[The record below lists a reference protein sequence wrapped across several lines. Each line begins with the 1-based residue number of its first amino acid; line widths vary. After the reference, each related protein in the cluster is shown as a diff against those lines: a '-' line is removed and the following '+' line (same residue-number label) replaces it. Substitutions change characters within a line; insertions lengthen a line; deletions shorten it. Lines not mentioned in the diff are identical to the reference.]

1 MALIKKYTNSFFLNA
16 IAITATGAA
25 ATVTDAGYCW
35 SAFET
40 DEILYHVDTKRYPF
54 DSCESNCPCR
64 FRLCLKLMNH
74 FFYPLVSILFITRKI
89 SGSQNNLDYVANRQK
104 IEREKERRRKRRCKM
119 KHTKEVIK
127 DMEWTR
133 KKARNK
139 IDKILLPNSFRLFT
153 ICCRQQSIICI
164 SFSSVVF
171 FLTSLTLARSI
182 IPLWMA
188 FWKTWEEHVFSFNR
202 CKIQHNHS
210 LISF

>member
-74 FFYPLVSILFITRKI
+74 FFYRSFLFYLLHARYRGHKIIWITSPIDKRLRERKKEGEKDGAKWSIRKKL
-89 SGSQNNLDYVANRQK
+89 SK
-104 IEREKERRRKRRCKM
+104 IWNEREKRPV
-119 KHTKEVIK
+119 TKSTK
-127 DMEWTR
+127 SFCPTLFAYLR
-133 KKARNK
+133 FAAGNN
-139 IDKILLPNSFRLFT
+139 LLFVYHFLAS
-153 ICCRQQSIICI
+153 C
-164 SFSSVVF
+164 F
-171 FLTSLTLARSI
+171 F
-182 IPLWMA
+182 
-188 FWKTWEEHVFSFNR
+188 
-202 CKIQHNHS
+202 
-210 LISF
+210 

>member
-1 MALIKKYTNSFFLNA
+1 MALIKNIQTLFLNA

-74 FFYPLVSILFITRKI
+74 FFYLLVSILFITRKI

-104 IEREKERRRKRRCKM
+104 IEREREKE
-119 KHTKEVIK
+119 KEGEK
-127 DMEWTR
+127 DSAKWSIR
-133 KKARNK
+133 KKLSK
-139 IDKILLPNSFRLFT
+139 IWNEREKRPVTKSTKSFCPTLFAYLRFAAGNNLLFVYHFPAS
-153 ICCRQQSIICI
+153 C
-164 SFSSVVF
+164 F
-171 FLTSLTLARSI
+171 F
-182 IPLWMA
+182 
-188 FWKTWEEHVFSFNR
+188 
-202 CKIQHNHS
+202 
-210 LISF
+210 